1 MGMNIKTSGKYAATG
16 GSQAFAALLDG
27 YNMDHAKI
35 GTVVKAKIV
44 GVDRNFVIVDVGLKS
59 EGKINIKEFSFGHDA
74 DEIEIGR
81 EVSVFVESYED
92 RNGEVVLSREK
103 ALKEIIWEELEKVAN
118 DGTRINGIIK
128 EKIRGGY
135 QVDLR
140 GASAFLPT
148 SQVDV
153 KMVRDIRPLMGIV
166 QPFKILKLDKTK
178 GSIVVSRRAILEEVS
193 AEEKNKLLA
202 EIHEGMVLDGVVKNI
217 TNYGVFVDIGGV
229 DGLLHS
235 SDISHQRIN
244 HPTDVLEIGQRIKVK
259 VIKFQNQRIAL
270 GMKQLEKD
278 PWEDLGSE
286 INVDD
291 VINGTVT
298 KVNDY
303 GICVALKRGIE
314 GFIYQS
320 DIAWRKNPSPYQ
332 YAQKDDKVDV
342 KVLSVDKENRKIA
355 LSMKLLQE
363 NPWDKIRKDYPEGT
377 VFDGEV
383 VSVTGFA
390 LFIKMLDEVDGMVSV
405 NDLSWGLVDE
415 SLLKSY
421 KEGDKVQVKVISIVP
436 EKEKIALGIKQLT
449 ENPFAVELEKVK
461 EGDVVSCVVTEA
473 KEDGIYVRMS
483 DGALPGVVRKPMI
496 AYDKKDRRTSRF
508 KIGETISAKVV
519 GVNADLPML
528 ILSIRD
534 LEAEEE
540 KRAKEL
546 YSGNGIGASFGDILE
561 EALRGKDSG
570 SSSKH

>member
-1 MGMNIKTSGKYAATG
+1 MTLSVNRSEKYRKSGESA
-16 GSQAFAALLDG
+16 QFAALLDNYDFG
-27 YNMDHAKI
+27 QSKV
-35 GTVVKAKIV
+35 GTVVKAKV
-44 GVDRNFVIVDVGLKS
+44 VAVDKNFVTVDVGLKS
-59 EGKINIKEFSFGHDA
+59 EGKISIKEFSFGPEA
-74 DEIEIGR
+74 EQVEVGS

-92 RNGEVVLSREK
+92 RNGDIILSREK
-103 ALKEIIWEELEKVAN
+103 ALKEIIWDELEKVAA
-118 DGTRINGIIK
+118 DGTRINGVIRDK
-128 EKIRGGY
+128 VRGGF

-140 GASAFLPT
+140 GALAFLPT

-153 KMVRDIRPLMGIV
+153 RMVKDVRPLMGIV

-202 EIHEGMVLDGVVKNI
+202 EIHEGMILEGVVKNI

-244 HPTDVLEIGQRIKVK
+244 HPTDVLEIGQRVKVK
-259 VIKFQNQRIAL
+259 VVKFQNQRIAL

-278 PWEDLGSE
+278 PWEDLGSD
-286 INVDD
+286 IKPDD
-291 VINGTVT
+291 VIKGTVT

-303 GICVALKRGIE
+303 GICVALQHGVE
-314 GFIYQS
+314 GFVYQS

-332 YAQKDDKVDV
+332 YAKKDDELEV

-363 NPWDKIRKDYPEGT
+363 NPWDKIRKDFPEGA
-377 VFDGEV
+377 VFDGEIV
-383 VSVTGFA
+383 NVTGFG
-390 LFIKMLDEVDGMVSV
+390 LFIKMLDDIDGMVSV
-405 NDLSWGLVDE
+405 NDLKWGILDE
-415 SLLKSY
+415 SLLQNYHVEDVIK
-421 KEGDKVQVKVISIVP
+421 VKVLSLSP
-436 EKEKIALGIKQLT
+436 EKEKVALGVKQLS
-449 ENPFAVELEKVK
+449 ENPYEAELIGVK

-473 KEDGIYVRMS
+473 KEDGIYVHLEN
-483 DGALPGVVRKPMI
+483 GQLPGVVRKPMI

-508 KIGETISAKVV
+508 KVGDVVSAKVV
-519 GVNADLPML
+519 GINADLPML

-540 KRAKEL
+540 KRAKEK
-546 YSGNGIGASFGDILE
+546 YSGNDSGASFGDILGEVLRNKNNAGE
-561 EALRGKDSG
+561 E
-570 SSSKH
+570 